1 MKAERI
7 KKTLKTVL
15 PTVATILV
23 LILAVCGINHNL
35 QLKREAQLLNPMGM
49 MVKVNG
55 HTMHIYTEGEGA
67 YTLLF
72 LSGGGTCSPVLDF
85 KSLYSLLSG
94 DYRIA
99 VVEKAGYGF
108 SEDAA
113 AVRDVDTVLEET
125 RQALSQAGI
134 RGPFVLCPH
143 SMSGIEAL
151 YWAQQYPEEVS
162 AIIGLDMAVPASY
175 KDMGINIPLM
185 KLGSLGARLGL
196 TRWIPGL
203 SEGDA
208 IKGGTLTEKERE
220 MYRALFYR
228 NTLTGAMIREASE
241 IKASAVLVGEGD
253 KVDCPVLMFASNGS
267 GGTGYDTDTWR
278 GFQAAFAEEQ
288 PNAKVVALDCPH
300 YVHDYKYRE
309 IAEKM
314 GEFLSE
320 LQQETE

>member
-7 KKTLKTVL
+7 KKTQKTVL

-49 MVKVNG
+49 VVKVNG
-55 HTMHIYTEGEGA
+55 HTMHIYTEGKGKHVIV
-67 YTLLF
+67 F

-85 KSLYSLLSG
+85 KSLYSRLSD
-94 DYRIA
+94 DYQIV

-108 SEDAA
+108 SEDSDAA
-113 AVRDVDTVLEET
+113 RDIDAVLSET
-125 RQALSQAGI
+125 REALYTAGF
-134 RGPFVLCPH
+134 RSPYVLCPH

-151 YWAQQYPEEVS
+151 YWAQQYPEEVR
-162 AIIGLDMAVPASY
+162 AIIGLDMAVPAAY
-175 KDMGINIPLM
+175 EDMDINIPLM

-208 IKGGTLTEKERE
+208 IKSGTLTEEEKEL
-220 MYRALFYR
+220 YRALFYR
-228 NTLTGAMIREASE
+228 NTLTKAMIREASE
-241 IKASAVLVGEGD
+241 IKASAALVREGD
-253 KVDCPVLMFASNGS
+253 KVDCPILMFASDGS

-278 GFQAAFAEEQ
+278 GFQQSFAETQ
-288 PNAKVVALDCPH
+288 PNAEVIALDCPH
-300 YVHDYKYRE
+300 YVHDYEYWE
-309 IAEKM
+309 IAEKID
-314 GEFLSE
+314 GFLLG
-320 LQQETE
+320 LQQGIE